1 MTDPVKS
8 LIAAV
13 NRLREQSH
21 ATGTEL
27 TAEAASQILHD
38 QLRDGGLSGLSVS
51 GSDIDS
57 AVAQSFGHPAMIATA
72 SSALAVLWDVT
83 AQVAQFTV
91 TLGLALTLAGTLC
104 LALIASSKQ
113 FSKSARS
120 SREAVQGTPSL
131 RSFTTQMQSVGRD
144 AKPASQREQ
153 MVRDVNKK
161 RQPAQ

>member
-1 MTDPVKS
+1 MTDPVES
-8 LIAAV
+8 LIATV

-27 TAEAASQILHD
+27 TAEAARQILHD
-38 QLRDGGLSGLSVS
+38 QLRDGGVS

-83 AQVAQFTV
+83 AQVAQFTI
-91 TLGLALTLAGTLC
+91 TLGLALTLAGSLC

-131 RSFTTQMQSVGRD
+131 RSIATQMQSVGRD
-144 AKPASQREQ
+144 SKPASQREQ